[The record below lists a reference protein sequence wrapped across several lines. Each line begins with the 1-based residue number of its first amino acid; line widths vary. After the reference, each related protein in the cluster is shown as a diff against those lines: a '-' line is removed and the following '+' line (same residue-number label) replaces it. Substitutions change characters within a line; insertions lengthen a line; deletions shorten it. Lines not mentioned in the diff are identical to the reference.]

1 MKKFILGVIFV
12 AQTLLFADTVIL
24 KNDDIL
30 HDEAVAKIE
39 LIGNELINK
48 TGIFVGIV
56 ALNSLD
62 GESVSNTMQ
71 QYANTIPYQSYA
83 FILLSK
89 NDKKVEIYQ
98 TGDLLNDFD
107 KEQVL
112 SPYPS
117 KGTILPI
124 LVSKK
129 DDDSVYAAALLNG
142 YADIVEQIAAKR
154 GVELENA
161 IGNTNKNML
170 NFFRF
175 IIYGSILLVVG
186 VYLYYRFK
194 GKK

>member
-12 AQTLLFADTVIL
+12 AQTLLFADQVIL

-39 LIGNELINK
+39 LIGNELLNK

-56 ALNSLD
+56 ALDSLN
-62 GESVSNTMQ
+62 GESISSTMQ
-71 QYANTIPYQSYA
+71 KYANTIPYQSYA
-83 FILLSK
+83 FILFSK

-129 DDDSVYAAALLNG
+129 DDSVYAAALLNG
-142 YADIVEQIAAKR
+142 YADIAEQIAAKR

-175 IIYGSILLVVG
+175 IIYGSVLLVFG